1 MITKTDRKFE
11 RQRRHKRV
19 RTKISGTSECP
30 RLAVCKTNK
39 NIIAQIIDDTKG
51 ETLVYVSTMDKDIKN
66 KKVNKE
72 AAKEV
77 GAAIAKK
84 AIAKKVE
91 EVVFDRSGY
100 QYHGI
105 VKEFAEAA
113 REAGLKF

>member
-1 MITKTDRKFE
+1 MVSNTDRKME
-11 RQRRHKRV
+11 RRRRHLRV
-19 RTKISGTSECP
+19 RTKISGTAERP
-30 RLAVCKTNK
+30 RLCIYRSNK
-39 NIIAQIIDDTKG
+39 NLFAQLIDDVTG
-51 ETLVYVSTMDKDIKN
+51 TTLVSSSTLDKDIKT
-66 KKVNKE
+66 KASNKE

-113 REAGLKF
+113 RVAGLKF

>member
-1 MITKTDRKFE
+1 MVSNTDRKME
-11 RQRRHKRV
+11 RRRRHLRV
-19 RTKISGTSECP
+19 RTKISGTAERP
-30 RLAVCKTNK
+30 RLCIYRSNK
-39 NIIAQIIDDTKG
+39 NLFAQLIDDVTG
-51 ETLVYVSTMDKDIKN
+51 TTLVSSSTLDKDIKT
-66 KKVNKE
+66 KASNKE

-100 QYHGI
+100 QFHGI